1 MIRCEW
7 AGDDRLML
15 AYHDEEWGVPARD
28 DRTLFEFLT
37 LEGAQAGLSWMT
49 ILRKREGYRRA
60 FAGFDPAAVAGFG
73 DADVERLL
81 ADSAIVRNRAKIT
94 STIRNAQTV
103 LEIQAEHGSFAVHLW
118 SFVDGEPLQPARQ
131 SLSDLP
137 SETPVARAISK
148 DLRRRGFRFVGP
160 TIVYALMQACGLV
173 NDHQTGCFRWRELGG
188 EP

>member
-1 MIRCEW
+1 W
-7 AGDDRLML
+7 VGDDQLML

-37 LEGAQAGLSWMT
+37 LEGARAGLSWMT

-60 FAGFDPAAVAGFG
+60 FAGFDPAAVASFG
-73 DADVERLL
+73 DVDVEGLL

-94 STIRNAQTV
+94 STILNARAL
-103 LEIQAEHGSFAVHLW
+103 LEVRAERGSFARHLW

-137 SETPVARAISK
+137 PETPVARAISK
-148 DLRRRGFRFVGP
+148 DLRRRGFRF
-160 TIVYALMQACGLV
+160 
-173 NDHQTGCFRWRELGG
+173 
-188 EP
+188 